1 MICVLRDLASIEP
14 FLADLLQDP
23 DYSDP
28 HLLSEEQMQVNL
40 RNAAEKQ
47 NNLVLG
53 VYDGIQ
59 ITGLFVFLVLP
70 EERYLEMIAGLSRSP
85 AAYRGI
91 LDFLLA
97 CYPGFQADFVFN
109 PRNQLLKELLEERKA
124 AFDPVQRRME
134 LADFKQEQDTAGI
147 VPLSQRYF
155 AEYCAMH
162 SKDVYWTGEKVF
174 HSPDRFRAF
183 LAVEDG
189 QIVGYVDVTHKYDT
203 NEVYDLRVK
212 EAFRRRGWGRKL
224 MAKALAE
231 NRPNGMLLF
240 VETDHDPA
248 VRLYQSLGF
257 EFVPEGDN
265 QTAFWKIP
273 C

>member
-1 MICVLRDLASIEP
+1 MPVLKLIASEGLTNLAVVVTRYFGGIKLGTGGLARAYTAAARLGIEAAGICEVMESR
-14 FLADLLQDP
+14 LLVYRF
-23 DYSDP
+23 DYSY
-28 HLLSEEQMQVNL
+28 LTKLQNLAGEGRFEISEPEYSDAVKAGLKCFEEDADEIIGLM
-40 RNAAEKQ
+40 
-47 NNLVLG
+47 NNLTNG
-53 VYDGIQ
+53 
-59 ITGLFVFLVLP
+59 
-70 EERYLEMIAGLSRSP
+70 
-85 AAYRGI
+85 
-91 LDFLLA
+91 
-97 CYPGFQADFVFN
+97 QA
-109 PRNQLLKELLEERKA
+109 ELLEERKA

-147 VPLSQRYF
+147 VPLSQRYL

-189 QIVGYVDVTHKYDT
+189 QIVGYVDVTHQFDT

-240 VETDHDPA
+240 ADTDNDPA
-248 VRLYQSLGF
+248 IRLYQSLGF

-265 QTAFWKIP
+265 QTAF
-273 C
+273 